1 MKKIINIFILFHLF
15 ICLKVF
21 ASEEITLLQKKT
33 ILTHESLIKINDSIK
48 KLDLEIN
55 QNKQL
60 QLIFKNKIIEDE
72 ILAQNLIALIQ
83 KNYNSDLLKEL
94 LKKYPN
100 YSSFLSDR
108 IVSKFYFDLIKNNI
122 NEYILDL
129 GEVEKL
135 DLELKDKVSSFNKQK
150 NELRKNKKKLEREL
164 KKKVSLQRKSLKNK
178 IYKKKENKIKKKSN
192 NINDL
197 VQGISNFKR
206 NKTYTS
212 QKKKKIRF
220 PVDGE
225 ITSKFGEIKDSF
237 PLKNGIMFQLKDNP
251 YVISPINGIVVFSG
265 QFRSYGNLII
275 IENSD
280 RYHTILSGM
289 DEILTT
295 SGNKVLVGEPIA
307 KYYFS
312 GVNKKRIY
320 FELRFKGKA
329 IDPKKEVEIL

>member
-33 ILTHESLIKINDSIK
+33 ILTHESLVKINDSIK

-72 ILAQNLIALIQ
+72 ILAQNLIELIQ
-83 KNYNSDLLKEL
+83 KNYNSNLLKEL

-122 NEYILDL
+122 NEYFLDL

-135 DLELKDKVSSFNKQK
+135 DLELKDKISSFNKQK

-178 IYKKKENKIKKKSN
+178 IYKKKENKIKKNSN

-206 NKTYTS
+206 NKNYTNL
-212 QKKKKIRF
+212 KKKKIRF